1 MSVTQGKAGPHVHE
15 AYIASTQS
23 DGRLLLRFV
32 ARRTDRTL
40 AGAPEGQASAARS
53 TYGILFEPAAT
64 LAEDT
69 ARIPALLACIDDL
82 SLRAAPANVRS
93 IRLTATYLGIA
104 MEDGEPPAGI
114 RREARHV
121 KAYMFL
127 VGTLAVALLL
137 AGISLLAHMDTGRR
151 LLQQLKDL
159 RQIEAGV
166 QKDMVTL
173 SADETTPFAI
183 RLRLAPGAAGEPDR
197 ARVVWADVAPGAGDT
212 SWHAAPM
219 CARPLFLAAGA
230 NHDLVVEFLAAV
242 PEGEGA
248 SFQPLRWREPATIK
262 AAEICRR
269 ADDVKVRMALQY
281 SGLAD
286 WNCRSHRIFGLF
298 TLPYDRVFRWAA
310 GLPPLP
316 PPSSPGALTGCGAPE
331 IRLPPEIGL
340 DSWHSHETAVTI
352 TSAVVAGFLLPLLL
366 GSLGGCAYAMRRIDQ
381 KLSTWTLEP
390 QDGRH
395 AVVRV
400 GLAAVLGGLVGVVWT
415 GGEPLAVGGM
425 SLSLAAVAFFV
436 GYAVE
441 PVFKLIETVI
451 IDAVILKVTKLGAE
465 PPVVR
470 PPPPVVVPDRGG
482 ATTPAAPAETKPG

>member
-1 MSVTQGKAGPHVHE
+1 MSATQGKAGPDSHE
-15 AYIASTQS
+15 AYIASTQA

-32 ARRTDRTL
+32 ARRSDRTL
-40 AGAPEGQASAARS
+40 AAAPDGLPPVDRS
-53 TYGILFEPAAT
+53 TYATLFEPAAS
-64 LAEDT
+64 LAAEP
-69 ARIPALLACIDDL
+69 ARIPALLACVDDL

-104 MEDGEPPAGI
+104 MENGEPPAGI
-114 RREARHV
+114 RREARYI

-127 VGTLAVALLL
+127 VGGLAIALLL
-137 AGISLLAHMDTGRR
+137 AGIALLAHMDTGRR

-159 RQIEAGV
+159 RQLEAAV
-166 QKDMVTL
+166 HKDMGTL
-173 SADETTPFAI
+173 AAEETSPFAI
-183 RLRLAPGAAGEPDR
+183 RLRLEPGAPGQPDR
-197 ARVVWADVAPGAGDT
+197 ARVAWVDAATGAADT
-212 SWHAAPM
+212 RWHAAPM

-230 NHDLVVEFLAAV
+230 NHNLAVEFIEAV
-242 PEGEGA
+242 PA
-248 SFQPLRWREPATIK
+248 SEDAAFQSVLWREPATVK
-262 AAEICRR
+262 AADICRR
-269 ADDVKVRMALQY
+269 ADDVKVRMALLY

-286 WNCRSHRIFGLF
+286 WNCRSHRIFGMF
-298 TLPYDRVFRWAA
+298 TLPYDRVFRWVSGIDA
-310 GLPPLP
+310 PLP
-316 PPSSPGALTGCGAPE
+316 VPSSCGTPE

-352 TSAVVAGFLLPLLL
+352 TTAVAAGFLLPLLL

-381 KLSTWTLEP
+381 KLSSWTLEP

-415 GGEPLAVGGM
+415 GGEPLAVGGL
-425 SLSLAAVAFFV
+425 SLSLAAVAFFI

-451 IDAVILKVTKLGAE
+451 IDALILKATNPGPA
-465 PPVVR
+465 PPAAR
-470 PPPPVVVPDRGG
+470 PPPPVAPRAPIAPPD
-482 ATTPAAPAETKPG
+482 PKQD